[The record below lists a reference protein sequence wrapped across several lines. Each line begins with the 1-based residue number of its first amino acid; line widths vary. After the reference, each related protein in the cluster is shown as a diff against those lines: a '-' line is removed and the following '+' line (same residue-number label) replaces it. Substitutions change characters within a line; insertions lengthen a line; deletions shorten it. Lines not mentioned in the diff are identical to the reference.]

1 MNQGAKQ
8 LIKDIFV
15 FSMGTVM
22 TKLIQFLLMP
32 LYTSSLTTEAYG
44 AAELVN
50 NLAEFF
56 YPILTLSAFEA
67 VLRFLVGKEYGE
79 KTIATAGLKLMILSA
94 GGGIVLFS
102 IIDLIG
108 NYPYTTQLFWI
119 TYTYAL
125 KTMLSFFVRGKGYSK
140 LFRLQRNHQCDL
152 SGRLQRPVFGDCRFW
167 NQWLSLRNRTFLS
180 VHQCLPD
187 CSRKNLSRHRFENP
201 MPSGIRLVNAA
212 LQCSAYSL

>member
-32 LYTSSLTTEAYG
+32 LYTSGLTTEAYG

-67 VLRFLVGKEYGE
+67 VLRFLVGKEHGE
-79 KTIATAGLKLMILSA
+79 K
-94 GGGIVLFS
+94 
-102 IIDLIG
+102 
-108 NYPYTTQLFWI
+108 
-119 TYTYAL
+119 
-125 KTMLSFFVRGKGYSK
+125 
-140 LFRLQRNHQCDL
+140 RL
-152 SGRLQRPVFGDCRFW
+152 
-167 NQWLSLRNRTFLS
+167 LRQGSN
-180 VHQCLPD
+180 
-187 CSRKNLSRHRFENP
+187 
-201 MPSGIRLVNAA
+201 
-212 LQCSAYSL
+212 

>member
-102 IIDLIG
+102 SSI
-108 NYPYTTQLFWI
+108 
-119 TYTYAL
+119 
-125 KTMLSFFVRGKGYSK
+125 
-140 LFRLQRNHQCDL
+140 
-152 SGRLQRPVFGDCRFW
+152 
-167 NQWLSLRNRTFLS
+167 
-180 VHQCLPD
+180 
-187 CSRKNLSRHRFENP
+187 
-201 MPSGIRLVNAA
+201 
-212 LQCSAYSL
+212 